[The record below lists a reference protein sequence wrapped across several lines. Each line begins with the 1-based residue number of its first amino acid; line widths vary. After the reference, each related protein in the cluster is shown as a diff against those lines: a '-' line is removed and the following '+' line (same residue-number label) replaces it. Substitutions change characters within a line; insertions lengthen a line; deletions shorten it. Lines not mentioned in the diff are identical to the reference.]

1 MAGFNTLSGERPWIW
16 AHRGASGH
24 APENT
29 MEAFRLALEMGA
41 DGVEI
46 DVYFSRDGEIVICH
60 DHLID
65 RTSNGQGSI
74 GEYTLSELKQFDFG
88 CKFYE
93 GERKGIRIPALDEL
107 YKMVKETGLKVN
119 VEVKDDSP
127 EMPAALIQKAREY
140 GVEDLIYYS
149 CFNHLQLARLLEL
162 DSSTRV
168 APLYSSTLLHMDE
181 YAVRMG
187 AWAIHPSQK
196 AIMTFP
202 ALPAD
207 CHAKGVLINPWTVNG
222 EEAIRNCIKAG
233 VDGIITNY
241 PDRVSAILK
250 EIQ

>member
-1 MAGFNTLSGERPWIW
+1 MTNFKTLSGARPWVW

-29 MEAFRLALEMGA
+29 MEAFKLALEMNA

-60 DHLID
+60 DEKID
-65 RTSNGQGSI
+65 RTSNGQGEI
-74 GEYTLSELKQFDFG
+74 TGYTLAELKQFDFG
-88 CKFYE
+88 CKFYD
-93 GERKGIRIPALDEL
+93 GERRGIRIPTLDEL
-107 YKMVKETGLKVN
+107 YDLVKKTGLKVN
-119 VEVKDDSP
+119 VEVKSASP
-127 EMPAALIQKAREY
+127 EMPAALIAKAREY

-162 DSSTRV
+162 DPITRV

-196 AIMTFP
+196 AITTFP
-202 ALPAD
+202 TLPAD
-207 CHAKGVLINPWTVNG
+207 CHDKGVLINPWTVNS
-222 EEAIRNCIKAG
+222 EDDLRRCIEAGA
-233 VDGIITNY
+233 DGLITNY
-241 PDRVSAILK
+241 PDRAWAILN
-250 EIQ
+250 E